1 LSGQTAA
8 GTDTN
13 AEPPEQAVP
22 DVVNVQLDLDFFSL
36 SGSIPANTT
45 YSFETGRQY
54 GGDIFY

>member
-1 LSGQTAA
+1 
-8 GTDTN
+8 
-13 AEPPEQAVP
+13 
-22 DVVNVQLDLDFFSL
+22 VVNVQLDLDFFSL